1 MPQDRRPR
9 SEHAPDSRQA
19 LGRRGEDLAA
29 AQLVRDGYRVL
40 DRNYR
45 CRLGEID
52 LVARD
57 GESVVFVEVKTRS
70 SRAFGTSAE
79 AVSPSKQ
86 ARLLRLADCYL
97 RERGMDSPPC
107 RFDVVAVDAAQEPPL
122 VEVIRDAFS
131 A

>member
-1 MPQDRRPR
+1 MPQDRHRPGE
-9 SEHAPDSRQA
+9 SGPDRRQA

-29 AQLVRDGYRVL
+29 AQLVRDGYRVV

-45 CRLGEID
+45 CPLGEID

-79 AVSPSKQ
+79 AVSRSKQ

-97 RERGMDSPPC
+97 RERGLGNPPC
-107 RFDVVAVDAAQEPPL
+107 RFDVVAVDAAWEPPL

>member
-1 MPQDRRPR
+1 MLQAEQGPGL
-9 SEHAPDSRQA
+9 SRDGRAA

-29 AQLVRDGYRVL
+29 EHLVREGYRL
-40 DRNYR
+40 LQRNYR

-57 GESVVFVEVKTRS
+57 GEAVVFVEVKTRRS
-70 SRAFGTSAE
+70 KAFGTSAE
-79 AVSPSKQ
+79 AVSASKQ

-97 RERGMDSPPC
+97 RDRGLGNPPC
-107 RFDVVAVDAAQEPPL
+107 RFDVVAVDAAADPPVIDL
-122 VEVIRDAFS
+122 IRDAFS